1 MASSFYS
8 HRKGEYVYD
17 VTVTKDE
24 TVPLPHRYRARLSNA
39 ERIEHGCLATVRVE
53 VPDAYGPTVRDAMR
67 AMDADF
73 DAWRRA
79 HPNTHG

>member
-24 TVPLPHRYRARLSNA
+24 TEGLP
-39 ERIEHGCLATVRVE
+39 
-53 VPDAYGPTVRDAMR
+53 
-67 AMDADF
+67 
-73 DAWRRA
+73 RRA
-79 HPNTHG
+79 AAI